1 MTESSVALGNASAST
16 HLVTY
21 SVATKI
27 YDFWFDDGLIGPT
40 KSSTQCLNG
49 SMTSY
54 GLRGISS
61 DCPRRPAL

>member
-27 YDFWFDDGLIGPT
+27 YVFWFDDGLIGPT
-40 KSSTQCLNG
+40 KSRAHRSNG

-54 GLRGISS
+54 GFRGISS
-61 DCPRRPAL
+61 D